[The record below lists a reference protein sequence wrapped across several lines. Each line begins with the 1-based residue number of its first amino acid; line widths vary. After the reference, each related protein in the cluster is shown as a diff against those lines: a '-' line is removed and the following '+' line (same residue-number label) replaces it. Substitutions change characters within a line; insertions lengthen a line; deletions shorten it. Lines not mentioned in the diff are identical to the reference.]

1 MEAVGTTA
9 MSLNL
14 VDAVMR
20 DFKDGTRV
28 LKCIILLSCQDIFS
42 FKVAWIFCQFVCW
55 RSCLQYQFQSEL

>member
-28 LKCIILLSCQDIFS
+28 LKRIILLSCQDIFS
-42 FKVAWIFCQFVCW
+42 FKEEDFP
-55 RSCLQYQFQSEL
+55 LN